1 MLLIF
6 LGLLFLLFL
15 WVYFISEFGSLSSS
29 CFCILRM
36 SENQVLKAW
45 EERVISSE
53 KGNRIIHYILKDSTG
68 DSLLAVVGK
77 ERSINHMCYTVSEEF
92 LHAMGPTST
101 VHSSTKW
108 RSRRDV
114 VEWLVSLVSKNG
126 PIVANSTNPSTLKR
140 QIIQQ
145 SKKSR
150 QTSTPEELSKRVFK
164 KTKRCMLLNHTLE
177 NTTSLAGPTKSDPT
191 NHKKLLNTKPPEPQP
206 QIILSKFNT
215 NIELLSQDKGMQ
227 GCWFR
232 CKILRSSQTRLMV
245 QYTDVSKVGEP
256 GKLEEWVPAYRVA
269 NPDKLGVRCG
279 TRLTV
284 RPRPRKESC
293 EETRFVVGDAVDAW
307 WCNGWW
313 EGVVIGY
320 DSLAKRNLQV
330 YFPGENR
337 FLTVERKNTRVSKDW
352 IDSHWVNIKAK
363 PNILSFLSSIFSTK
377 LLPPLPVLA
386 DAASCAP
393 GNGKIL
399 KPGQLQVNEDDK
411 SVEGLNFKKRFIC
424 RYNESISRASG

>member
-1 MLLIF
+1 
-6 LGLLFLLFL
+6 
-15 WVYFISEFGSLSSS
+15 
-29 CFCILRM
+29 M

-101 VHSSTKW
+101 AHSSTKW

-114 VEWLVSLVSKNG
+114 VEWLVSLVSENG
-126 PIVANSTNPSTLKR
+126 PIFANSSTYNYCPFSLN
-140 QIIQQ
+140 ICMFTIY
-145 SKKSR
+145 SR
-150 QTSTPEELSKRVFK
+150 L
-164 KTKRCMLLNHTLE
+164 
-177 NTTSLAGPTKSDPT
+177 
-191 NHKKLLNTKPPEPQP
+191 
-206 QIILSKFNT
+206 
-215 NIELLSQDKGMQ
+215 
-227 GCWFR
+227 W
-232 CKILRSSQTRLMV
+232 
-245 QYTDVSKVGEP
+245 
-256 GKLEEWVPAYRVA
+256 VA

-279 TRLTV
+279 TRLTI
-284 RPRPRKESC
+284 RPRPCKESC

-352 IDSHWVNIKAK
+352 IDSQWVNIKAK
-363 PNILSFLSSIFSTK
+363 SNILSFLSSIFSTK

-393 GNGKIL
+393 GNSKIL
-399 KPGQLQVNEDDK
+399 KPEQLQVNEDDK
-411 SVEGLNFKKRFIC
+411 SVEGLNFKKRFIS